1 MKKIAILAALLA
13 SIGLAQAQS
22 SVTLFG
28 ALDAGTYFANGV
40 QTKSGDAVGVLANTV
55 TSSNWG
61 LKGTEDLG
69 GGTKANFYL
78 ESGINVRNGNLSS
91 STGEATIA
99 GNSATLFDRGSTV
112 GLSGRWGAVDVGN
125 KMNPFFASHA
135 AILPVSGNSV
145 ATNASGPLGFA
156 DPFVHN
162 SLTYTMPSISGV
174 NAQVQ
179 YGFGNNVVSNTAGSA
194 LAGTVDYTVGGLNVR
209 AAGQRRFA
217 DGTAQS
223 ANISSSTGLAQGA
236 KTNYLLGASYKLDKY
251 SVGAGWVSSSLDGFG
266 TVSAYKINAYEVG
279 AGYQATPAVLVGLNW
294 IGTTAGSNLINAQAR
309 YAFSKRTQAYAQV
322 GYAVNKGG
330 LNGAGLGNFT
340 ALSGS
345 TGSNYGGVV
354 ATPTWNQLAV
364 GAGLIH
370 TF

>member
-1 MKKIAILAALLA
+1 MKKIALLAALLA
-13 SIGLAQAQS
+13 SVGIAQAQS

-28 ALDAGTYFANGV
+28 ALDAGVYYANGV
-40 QTKSGDAVGVLANTV
+40 QTKSGDAVGVLSNTIV
-55 TSSNWG
+55 SSNWG

-91 STGEATIA
+91 STGEAAIA
-99 GNSATLFDRGSTV
+99 GNSATLFDRGATV
-112 GLSGRWGAVDVGN
+112 GLSGNWGAMDIGN

-162 SLTYTMPSISGV
+162 SLTYTMPTISGL
-174 NAQVQ
+174 NAQLQ

-236 KTNYLLGASYKLDKY
+236 KTNYLVGAGYKLDKL
-251 SVGAGWVSSSLDGFG
+251 SVGAGWVSSSL
-266 TVSAYKINAYEVG
+266 E
-279 AGYQATPAVLVGLNW
+279 
-294 IGTTAGSNLINAQAR
+294 IGRAH
-309 YAFSKRTQAYAQV
+309 V
-322 GYAVNKGG
+322 
-330 LNGAGLGNFT
+330 
-340 ALSGS
+340 
-345 TGSNYGGVV
+345 
-354 ATPTWNQLAV
+354 
-364 GAGLIH
+364 
-370 TF
+370 